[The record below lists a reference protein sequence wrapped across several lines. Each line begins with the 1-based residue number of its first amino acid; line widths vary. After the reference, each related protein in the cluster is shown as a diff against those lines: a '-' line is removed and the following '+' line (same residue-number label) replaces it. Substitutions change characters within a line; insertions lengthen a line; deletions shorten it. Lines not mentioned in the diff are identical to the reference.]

1 VVSLPWYLLAA
12 GIALVIVGAL
22 LAGLPGRAGRG
33 GGRRAIRPRMRDD
46 DIARELRRAQRVT
59 VPSLVV
65 LAGFVCILVSVCW
78 RIARAVL

>member
-1 VVSLPWYLLAA
+1 
-12 GIALVIVGAL
+12 
-22 LAGLPGRAGRG
+22 
-33 GGRRAIRPRMRDD
+33 MRDD